1 MKWNIFSVFSTSG
14 GENCQLIFFDFVPTH
29 RLKRSMCRPTPPCDT
44 SLENRRF
51 FENLITISIQPENWW
66 IFSFGNIVKEYV
78 NFVWN
83 MKKYWN
89 FPQHLFHIST
99 TKLNNFRFFVP
110 RFCVCSQASSLL
122 FSQVFLFQFCLDEER
137 GSSSLHASF

>member
-44 SLENRRF
+44 SSENRRF
-51 FENLITISIQPENWW
+51 FWKFDNDIHSTRKLVN
-66 IFSFGNIVKEYV
+66 IFFWKYCQRICKFCLKYEKVLKLPPT
-78 NFVWN
+78 FVSYFN
-83 MKKYWN
+83 DKTQQLQI
-89 FPQHLFHIST
+89 FLLLGSVFAA
-99 TKLNNFRFFVP
+99 KL
-110 RFCVCSQASSLL
+110 LL